1 MPILQEPQR
10 GQPIDYEYL
19 ALMARAINNTS
30 DRINSNVTGNV
41 IWTPSGN
48 QSNLKTTDTQ
58 ISAIKSSFSGKLTKP
73 NDYLK
78 HTVPFGTTFAYIP
91 VVTATLDI
99 NKNNDI
105 NNDLNVVVASVTTSG
120 VELRLWGAKKGNIK
134 VEINVIAV
142 GIRNS

>member
-30 DRINSNVTGNV
+30 DRIDSNVTGNI

-58 ISAIKSSFSGKLTKP
+58 IAAVKAPFSGRIDKP
-73 NDYLK
+73 NSYVK
-78 HTVPFGTTFAYIP
+78 YTVPFGRVFKYIP

-105 NNDLNVVVASVTTSG
+105 NNDINVVVASITTSN
-120 VELRLWGAKKGNIK
+120 VELRLWGAKAGNIK

-142 GIRNS
+142 GLRNS